1 LNTLKAAAHSH
12 AQPPGPAHLH
22 CAAVYAAST
31 AGDKSAGPL
40 LLLLLLALTVL
51 LLVLPQV
58 VLLQPG

>member
-1 LNTLKAAAHSH
+1 
-12 AQPPGPAHLH
+12 
-22 CAAVYAAST
+22 VYAAST